1 MAKRIASIVLA
12 TAIII
17 AAAQARALEAGMPA
31 GPFESFSDAAVARQV
46 FGKPPDGG
54 EARVL
59 WARHW
64 DADGAPRLAVIAE
77 TGSGDGGMCEKCR
90 RLVRLA
96 VFARDGDRL
105 HEIASAELEDVGN
118 IAKPFLAVQDQRL
131 SIDASG
137 GFPFAAGETLLP
149 IVHEW
154 KEAGGNR
161 ITVTLFRLANST
173 LVPVFERVILDD
185 PAEFDADSESMEAWV
200 EAGDVPSGANTYA
213 RIEVSEGY
221 FSLFTGEKVELDGQR
236 VEVWEFDGARYA
248 MRKCEDIGGAGIT
261 DCVE

>member
-1 MAKRIASIVLA
+1 MPKHIESVLIAI
-12 TAIII
+12 AILGI
-17 AAAQARALEAGMPA
+17 AVQVWALEAGMPT

-46 FGKPPDGG
+46 FGIPPGGG

-77 TGSGDGGMCEKCR
+77 TGSGEDGMCEDCR

-105 HEIASAELEDVGN
+105 REIASAELENVGN
-118 IAKPFLAVQDQRL
+118 IAKPFLAVEDQGL
-131 SIDASG
+131 SIDDSG

-185 PAEFDADSESMEAWV
+185 PADFDPDSESMEAWV
-200 EAGDVPSGANTYA
+200 EAGDVPGGANTYA

-221 FSLFTGEKVELDGQR
+221 FSQFAGEKVELDGQR

-248 MRKCEDIGGAGIT
+248 MRNCEETGGAGTT
-261 DCVE
+261 D